1 MLPFPVCRRAFSRG
15 GASSRHFRTGVAR
28 MRRKGLGA
36 GADQFFLQRMR
47 ARDGQV
53 ARALPRL
60 RRLEHLPGGSHQAR
74 QAHSGRGPGARPH
87 RSRWTSPGAARG
99 GCSCQEER
107 LPTHSGEMDRVLGG
121 GIVAGSVI
129 LLGGDPGIGKSTL
142 LLQLA
147 AAVGNGPGMVL
158 YVSGE
163 ESRQQVQMRAGRL
176 GISCD
181 HLYFSSEAD
190 LDSIRSALETVE
202 PALVIIDSIQTMSHP
217 ELPMLPG
224 SIGQLRECTAELVR
238 LAKLKNFG
246 CFLIGH
252 VTKDGAL
259 AGPRVL
265 EHMVDTVLSFEG
277 DHHQNLRLLRAV
289 KNRFG
294 ATNEIAVFT
303 MSEGGLEEVANP
315 SALFLDGRAV
325 DIPGSVVVAALEG
338 TRPVL
343 VEIQALVCP
352 TVFGSPRRATTGV
365 DYNRVVLTAAVL
377 EKRAGL
383 NLANQDI
390 YVSVVGGLRVVE
402 PAVDL
407 GVALA
412 LASNFRNIPVDA
424 GTVVLGEI
432 GLTGEVR
439 AAGQVEQRIP
449 GGCAP
454 GVPAF
459 YHSGAQPG
467 GAGALSRPG
476 RDWGQD
482 RQGGS
487 GQVAVNQ
494 SDG

>member
-1 MLPFPVCRRAFSRG
+1 MGRERVSFFCSECGHESGNWLGRCPGCSGWNTFREAPVKRAG
-15 GASSRHFRTGVAR
+15 YPPGVAHGTR
-28 MRRKGLGA
+28 TASLMAGHPPELLVGA
-36 GADQFFLQRMR
+36 VLT
-47 ARDGQV
+47 RD
-53 ARALPRL
+53 
-60 RRLEHLPGGSHQAR
+60 
-74 QAHSGRGPGARPH
+74 
-87 RSRWTSPGAARG
+87 
-99 GCSCQEER
+99 ER

-121 GIVAGSVI
+121 GIVPGSVI

-190 LDSIRSALETVE
+190 LDRLQSALESVA

-217 ELPMLPG
+217 GLPMLPG

-238 LAKLKNFG
+238 LAKLENFS

-277 DHHQNLRLLRAV
+277 DSHQNLRLLRAV

-303 MSEGGLEEVANP
+303 MGERGLEEVANP

-325 DIPGSVVVAALEG
+325 DIPGSVVVGALEG

-343 VEIQALVCP
+343 VEVQALVCP
-352 TVFGSPRRATTGV
+352 TVFGAPRRATTGV

-439 AAGQVEQRIP
+439 AVGQVEQRIREAVRLGFRRFILP
-449 GGCAP
+449 ERNLDVSSRYP
-454 GVPAF
+454 DLEVIGVKTVRE
-459 YHSGAQPG
+459 
-467 GAGALSRPG
+467 AL
-476 RDWGQD
+476 DK
-482 RQGGS
+482 
-487 GQVAVNQ
+487 AL
-494 SDG
+494 

>member
-1 MLPFPVCRRAFSRG
+1 V
-15 GASSRHFRTGVAR
+15 GAVLTR
-28 MRRKGLGA
+28 
-36 GADQFFLQRMR
+36 
-47 ARDGQV
+47 
-53 ARALPRL
+53 
-60 RRLEHLPGGSHQAR
+60 
-74 QAHSGRGPGARPH
+74 
-87 RSRWTSPGAARG
+87 
-99 GCSCQEER
+99 EER
-107 LPTHSGEMDRVLGG
+107 LPTHSGEIDRVLGG
-121 GIVAGSVI
+121 GIVPGSVI
-129 LLGGDPGIGKSTL
+129 LLGGAPGIGKSTL

-163 ESRQQVQMRAGRL
+163 ESRQQVMMRAGRL

-181 HLYFSSEAD
+181 HLYFSSDAD
-190 LDSIRSALETVE
+190 LDSLKGALESVV

-217 ELPMLPG
+217 DLPMLPG

-238 LAKLKNFG
+238 LAKLKNFS

-252 VTKDGAL
+252 VTKEGSL

-277 DHHQNLRLLRAV
+277 ESHQNLRLLRAV

-303 MSEGGLEEVANP
+303 MGECGLEEVANP

-325 DIPGSVVVAALEG
+325 DIPGSVVVSALEG

-352 TVFGSPRRATTGV
+352 TVFGAPRRATTGV

-412 LASNFRNIPVDA
+412 LASNFRNVPVDE

-439 AAGQVEQRIP
+439 AVGQVELRIREAVRLGFRRFIIP
-449 GGCAP
+449 ERNLDLSSRYP
-454 GVPAF
+454 DLEVVGVKTVREAI
-459 YHSGAQPG
+459 
-467 GAGALSRPG
+467 
-476 RDWGQD
+476 D
-482 RQGGS
+482 RAMS
-487 GQVAVNQ
+487 NA
-494 SDG
+494 

>member
-1 MLPFPVCRRAFSRG
+1 MGRERISYFCSDCGHESGNWLGRCPGCG
-15 GASSRHFRTGVAR
+15 GWSTFREAPSKRPGPSSAAT
-28 MRRKGLGA
+28 
-36 GADQFFLQRMR
+36 
-47 ARDGQV
+47 
-53 ARALPRL
+53 
-60 RRLEHLPGGSHQAR
+60 
-74 QAHSGRGPGARPH
+74 GARTTGLTVGQAPELLV
-87 RSRWTSPGAARG
+87 GAALT
-99 GCSCQEER
+99 CEER

-121 GIVAGSVI
+121 GIVPGSVI

-147 AAVGNGPGMVL
+147 AAVGNGPGTVL

-181 HLYFSSEAD
+181 HLYFSSDAD
-190 LDSIRSALETVE
+190 LDGLRSALEPVA
-202 PALVIIDSIQTMSHP
+202 PAMVIIDSIQTMSHP
-217 ELPMLPG
+217 DLPMLPG

-238 LAKLKNFG
+238 LAKQRNFC

-277 DHHQNLRLLRAV
+277 DSHQNLRLLRAV

-303 MSEGGLEEVANP
+303 MGERGLEEVVNP

-325 DIPGSVVVAALEG
+325 DIPGSVVVSALEG

-352 TVFGSPRRATTGV
+352 AVYGAPRRATTGV

-390 YVSVVGGLRVVE
+390 YVSVVGGLKVVE

-439 AAGQVEQRIP
+439 AAGQVEQRVREAVRLGFRRFIIP
-449 GGCAP
+449 ERNLEVSGRYP
-454 GVPAF
+454 DLELIGVKTVRE
-459 YHSGAQPG
+459 
-467 GAGALSRPG
+467 AL
-476 RDWGQD
+476 D
-482 RQGGS
+482 RTL
-487 GQVAVNQ
+487 
-494 SDG
+494 

>member
-1 MLPFPVCRRAFSRG
+1 MARERVSYFCSDCGHETGKWLGRCPGCGAWNTFREAPARLRGARAAAAGGSRG
-15 GASSRHFRTGVAR
+15 RSW
-28 MRRKGLGA
+28 GA
-36 GADQFFLQRMR
+36 G
-47 ARDGQV
+47 
-53 ARALPRL
+53 
-60 RRLEHLPGGSHQAR
+60 S
-74 QAHSGRGPGARPH
+74 SGPGAADL
-87 RSRWTSPGAARG
+87 SPQPLTGDAPAP
-99 GCSCQEER
+99 EKR

-147 AAVGNGPGMVL
+147 AAVGERSGVVL

-163 ESRQQVQMRAGRL
+163 ESHQQVQMRARRL
-176 GISCD
+176 GISCEN
-181 HLYFSSEAD
+181 LLFSNEAD
-190 LDSIRSALETVE
+190 LERLQGALESVA

-217 ELPMLPG
+217 DLPVTPG

-238 LAKLKNFG
+238 LAKLNNFG

-252 VTKDGAL
+252 VTKEGAL

-277 DHHQNLRLLRAV
+277 ERHQNFRLLRAV

-303 MSEGGLEEVANP
+303 MDESGLSEVANP

-365 DYNRVVLTAAVL
+365 DYNRAVLTAAVL
-377 EKRAGL
+377 ERRAGL

-412 LASNFRNIPVDA
+412 LASSLRNVPVDS
-424 GTVVLGEI
+424 GTVALGEI

-439 AAGQVEQRIP
+439 AAGQVEQRIREAVRLGFRRFIIP
-449 GGCAP
+449 ERSLDLQERHP
-454 GVPAF
+454 DLELIGVRTVLDALRI
-459 YHSGAQPG
+459 
-467 GAGALSRPG
+467 AG
-476 RDWGQD
+476 
-482 RQGGS
+482 
-487 GQVAVNQ
+487 VK
-494 SDG
+494 

>member
-1 MLPFPVCRRAFSRG
+1 M
-15 GASSRHFRTGVAR
+15 
-28 MRRKGLGA
+28 
-36 GADQFFLQRMR
+36 
-47 ARDGQV
+47 GQ
-53 ARALPRL
+53 
-60 RRLEHLPGGSHQAR
+60 
-74 QAHSGRGPGARPH
+74 GPGA
-87 RSRWTSPGAARG
+87 
-99 GCSCQEER
+99 
-107 LPTHSGEMDRVLGG
+107 
-121 GIVAGSVI
+121 
-129 LLGGDPGIGKSTL
+129 
-142 LLQLA
+142 
-147 AAVGNGPGMVL
+147 VL

-190 LDSIRSALETVE
+190 LDSLRSALETVE
-202 PALVIIDSIQTMSHP
+202 PVLVIIDSIQTMSHP

-252 VTKDGAL
+252 VTKEGAL

-303 MSEGGLEEVANP
+303 MSESGLEEVANP
-315 SALFLDGRAV
+315 SALFLDGRAA
-325 DIPGSVVVAALEG
+325 DIPGSVVVAAMEG

-383 NLANQDI
+383 NLANQDL

-439 AAGQVEQRIP
+439 AAGQVEQRIREAVRLGFRRFIIP
-449 GGCAP
+449 ERNLEVRERYPDLDVIGVKTVREALDKSASGIETRIKRAKSEVSASRIRYLHDGGKDIERRTVARGKNRGGTP
-454 GVPAF
+454 PQG
-459 YHSGAQPG
+459 SG
-467 GAGALSRPG
+467 
-476 RDWGQD
+476 
-482 RQGGS
+482 RQGS
-487 GQVAVNQ
+487 GP
-494 SDG
+494 G

>member
-1 MLPFPVCRRAFSRG
+1 M
-15 GASSRHFRTGVAR
+15 
-28 MRRKGLGA
+28 
-36 GADQFFLQRMR
+36 
-47 ARDGQV
+47 
-53 ARALPRL
+53 
-60 RRLEHLPGGSHQAR
+60 
-74 QAHSGRGPGARPH
+74 
-87 RSRWTSPGAARG
+87 GAA
-99 GCSCQEER
+99 SAKEER

-147 AAVGNGPGMVL
+147 AAVGQGPGAVL

-190 LDSIRSALETVE
+190 LDSLRSALERVE
-202 PALVIIDSIQTMSHP
+202 PVLVIIDSIQTMSHP

-252 VTKDGAL
+252 VTKDGTL

-303 MSEGGLEEVANP
+303 MSESGLEEVVNP
-315 SALFLDGRAV
+315 SALFLDGRAA
-325 DIPGSVVVAALEG
+325 DIPGSVVVASMEG

-383 NLANQDI
+383 NLANQDL

-439 AAGQVEQRIP
+439 AASQVEQRIREAVRLGFRRFIIP
-449 GGCAP
+449 ERNLEARERYP
-454 GVPAF
+454 DLDVIGVKTVRE
-459 YHSGAQPG
+459 
-467 GAGALSRPG
+467 ALDKSM
-476 RDWGQD
+476 
-482 RQGGS
+482 
-487 GQVAVNQ
+487 
-494 SDG
+494 

>member
-1 MLPFPVCRRAFSRG
+1 MARERVSFFCSDCGHETGKWLGRCPGCG
-15 GASSRHFRTGVAR
+15 GWNTFREAP
-28 MRRKGLGA
+28 A
-36 GADQFFLQRMR
+36 
-47 ARDGQV
+47 
-53 ARALPRL
+53 RL
-60 RRLEHLPGGSHQAR
+60 RNARGRSSSGGS
-74 QAHSGRGPGARPH
+74 
-87 RSRWTSPGAARG
+87 GAAASLPPQPLIG
-99 GCSCQEER
+99 AAPAPEKR

-121 GIVAGSVI
+121 GIVAGSVV

-147 AAVGNGPGMVL
+147 AAVGERSGAVL

-163 ESRQQVQMRAGRL
+163 ESHQQVQMRARRL
-176 GISCD
+176 GIGCEN
-181 HLYFSSEAD
+181 LLFSNEAD
-190 LDSIRSALETVE
+190 PERLQDALESVA

-217 ELPMLPG
+217 DLPAPPG

-238 LAKLKNFG
+238 LAKLNGFG

-252 VTKDGAL
+252 VTKEGAL

-277 DHHQNLRLLRAV
+277 ERHQNFRLLRAT

-303 MSEGGLEEVANP
+303 MDGHGLQEVANP
-315 SALFLDGRAV
+315 SALFLDGRTV

-365 DYNRVVLTAAVL
+365 DYNRAVLTAAVL
-377 EKRAGL
+377 ERRAGL

-390 YVSVVGGLRVVE
+390 YVSVVGGLRVAE

-412 LASNFRNIPVDA
+412 LASSFRNVPVDPGA
-424 GTVVLGEI
+424 VVLGEI

-439 AAGQVEQRIP
+439 AVAQVEQRIREAVRLGFRRFIVP
-449 GGCAP
+449 ERSLEVRERHP
-454 GVPAF
+454 DLELFGVRTVPDALRV
-459 YHSGAQPG
+459 SG
-467 GAGALSRPG
+467 
-476 RDWGQD
+476 
-482 RQGGS
+482 
-487 GQVAVNQ
+487 VK
-494 SDG
+494 

>member
-1 MLPFPVCRRAFSRG
+1 MARERISFFCSSCGHETGKWLGRCPGCGGWNTFQEAPVK
-15 GASSRHFRTGVAR
+15 T
-28 MRRKGLGA
+28 K
-36 GADQFFLQRMR
+36 
-47 ARDGQV
+47 
-53 ARALPRL
+53 
-60 RRLEHLPGGSHQAR
+60 
-74 QAHSGRGPGARPH
+74 GAR
-87 RSRWTSPGAARG
+87 TSPAAAEHPPEPLIGATFT
-99 GCSCQEER
+99 EERR
-107 LPTHSGEMDRVLGG
+107 LPTHSTEMDRVLGG
-121 GIVAGSVI
+121 GIVPGSVI

-147 AAVGNGPGMVL
+147 AAVGEQSGIVL

-163 ESRQQVQMRAGRL
+163 ESRQQVQMRAQRL
-176 GISCD
+176 GICGD
-181 HLYFSSEAD
+181 RLFFSSEAD
-190 LDSIRSALETVE
+190 LGRLRNALETVK
-202 PALVIIDSIQTMSHP
+202 PALAIIDSIQTMSHP
-217 ELPMLPG
+217 DLQVPPG

-238 LAKLKNFG
+238 LAKFQNFS

-252 VTKDGAL
+252 VTKDGSL

-277 DHHQNLRLLRAV
+277 ERHQNFRLLRAV

-303 MSEGGLEEVANP
+303 MGEAGLAEVANP
-315 SALFLDGRAV
+315 SALFLDGRAA

-343 VEIQALVCP
+343 VEVQALVCP

-377 EKRAGL
+377 EKRVGL

-390 YVSVVGGLRVVE
+390 YVSVVGGLKVIE

-424 GTVVLGEI
+424 GTVALGEI

-439 AAGQVEQRIP
+439 ACGQVEQRLREAVRLGFRRFVIP
-449 GGCAP
+449 ERNIEIRERYP
-454 GVPAF
+454 DLELIGVKTVRE
-459 YHSGAQPG
+459 
-467 GAGALSRPG
+467 AL
-476 RDWGQD
+476 D
-482 RQGGS
+482 RS
-487 GQVAVNQ
+487 L
-494 SDG
+494 

>member
-1 MLPFPVCRRAFSRG
+1 LGRERVSYFCSECGQESGQLLGRCPGCGGWNTFRKAPVLHAG
-15 GASSRHFRTGVAR
+15 RT
-28 MRRKGLGA
+28 
-36 GADQFFLQRMR
+36 
-47 ARDGQV
+47 
-53 ARALPRL
+53 
-60 RRLEHLPGGSHQAR
+60 
-74 QAHSGRGPGARPH
+74 
-87 RSRWTSPGAARG
+87 PGAATATRG
-99 GCSCQEER
+99 ASLTAGHSPEPLVGAALTREER
-107 LPTHSGEMDRVLGG
+107 LPTHSGEIDRVLGG
-121 GIVAGSVI
+121 GIVPGSVI
-129 LLGGDPGIGKSTL
+129 LLGGAPGIGKSTL

-147 AAVGNGPGMVL
+147 AAVGKGPGMVL

-181 HLYFSSEAD
+181 HLYFSSDAD
-190 LDSIRSALETVE
+190 LDSLQSALESVA

-217 ELPMLPG
+217 DLPMLPG

-238 LAKLKNFG
+238 LAKLKNFS

-252 VTKDGAL
+252 VTKEGSL

-277 DHHQNLRLLRAV
+277 ESHQNLRLLRAV

-303 MSEGGLEEVANP
+303 MGECGLEEVVNP

-325 DIPGSVVVAALEG
+325 DIPGSVVVPALEG

-352 TVFGSPRRATTGV
+352 TVFGAPRRATTGV
-365 DYNRVVLTAAVL
+365 EYNRVVLTAAVL

-412 LASNFRNIPVDA
+412 LASNFRNIPIDA
-424 GTVVLGEI
+424 GTVALGEI

-439 AAGQVEQRIP
+439 AVGQVEQRIREAVRLGFRRFIIPERSLEVSSRYP
-449 GGCAP
+449 GLEVVGIKTVREAI
-454 GVPAF
+454 
-459 YHSGAQPG
+459 
-467 GAGALSRPG
+467 
-476 RDWGQD
+476 D
-482 RQGGS
+482 RAIGN
-487 GQVAVNQ
+487 A
-494 SDG
+494 

>member
-1 MLPFPVCRRAFSRG
+1 MARERISFFCSSCGHETGKWLGRCPGCGCWNTFREAPVKPRSTRESSLPIGQPPALLI
-15 GASSRHFRTGVAR
+15 GAVTTQDR
-28 MRRKGLGA
+28 
-36 GADQFFLQRMR
+36 
-47 ARDGQV
+47 
-53 ARALPRL
+53 
-60 RRLEHLPGGSHQAR
+60 
-74 QAHSGRGPGARPH
+74 
-87 RSRWTSPGAARG
+87 
-99 GCSCQEER
+99 R
-107 LPTHSGEMDRVLGG
+107 LPTHSVEMDRVLGG
-121 GIVAGSVI
+121 GIVPGSVI

-147 AAVGNGPGMVL
+147 AAVGEGSGIVL

-163 ESRQQVQMRAGRL
+163 ESHQQVQMRAQRL
-176 GISCD
+176 GIGCE
-181 HLYFSSEAD
+181 HLYFSNEAD
-190 LDSIRSALETVE
+190 LDRIKGALGSVD
-202 PALVIIDSIQTMSHP
+202 PVLVIIDSIQTMSHP
-217 ELPMLPG
+217 DLPLLPG

-238 LAKLKNFG
+238 LAKLKNFS

-252 VTKDGAL
+252 VTKEGSL

-277 DHHQNLRLLRAV
+277 ERHQNFRLLRAV

-303 MSEGGLEEVANP
+303 MGEQGLEEVANP
-315 SALFLDGRAV
+315 SALFLDGRAA

-377 EKRAGL
+377 EKRVGL
-383 NLANQDI
+383 NLANQDV
-390 YVSVVGGLRVVE
+390 YVSVVGGLKVVE

-424 GTVVLGEI
+424 GTVVMGEI

-439 AAGQVEQRIP
+439 ACGQVEQRIREAVRLGFRRFIIP
-449 GGCAP
+449 ERNLEVRERYP
-454 GVPAF
+454 DLELIGVKTVRE
-459 YHSGAQPG
+459 
-467 GAGALSRPG
+467 AL
-476 RDWGQD
+476 D
-482 RQGGS
+482 RS
-487 GQVAVNQ
+487 L
-494 SDG
+494 